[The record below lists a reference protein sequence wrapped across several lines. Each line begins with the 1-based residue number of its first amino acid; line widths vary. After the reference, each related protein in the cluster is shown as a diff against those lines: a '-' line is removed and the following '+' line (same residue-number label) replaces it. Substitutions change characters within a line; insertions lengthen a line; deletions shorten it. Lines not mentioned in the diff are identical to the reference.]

1 MRLILT
7 LMIATALFAGNIHW
21 QHDYGSA
28 FEAAKREQKLLLL
41 FLVQPHCGVCKKME
55 AEAFRDD
62 AVADFV
68 GRHFIAL
75 RLPIRS
81 PQLPKAYR
89 VEMSPVLTFIDPE
102 EDEIAE
108 QVIGGRRAAQL
119 LALFQRV
126 LSESSEEE

>member
-1 MRLILT
+1 MRWILIVL
-7 LMIATALFAGNIHW
+7 LSGLLHAGAVQW
-21 QHDYGSA
+21 QSDYAEA
-28 FEAAKREQKLLLL
+28 FETAKREQKLLLL
-41 FLVQPHCGVCKKME
+41 FLVQPHCGVCQRMV
-55 AEAFRDD
+55 AEAFHDD

-108 QVIGGRRAAQL
+108 QVIGGRSAAQL
-119 LALFQRV
+119 LTLFQRV
-126 LSESSEEE
+126 LAESSEEE